1 MLQLEKVYL
10 YWNQSERIGWCSF
23 SH

>member
-1 MLQLEKVYL
+1 MVQLEKVHL
-10 YWNQSERIGWCSF
+10 YWNQSERLGWWSF

>member
-1 MLQLEKVYL
+1 MVQLEKVYL
-10 YWNQSERIGWCSF
+10 YWNQSERLGWWSF